1 MSLVTFLV
9 VDLVT
14 GRLSQCLACRMSLE
28 QTDPRA
34 GLSLSLV
41 GPVLRLAAGGDHDST
56 GT

>member
-1 MSLVTFLV
+1 MSLMTFLV

-28 QTDPRA
+28 QTDPRV
-34 GLSLSLV
+34 GLSLSLGAAV
-41 GPVLRLAAGGDHDST
+41 PRLAAGGDHDST